1 MPMTSFRE
9 HIRLWALWT
18 LVMPVLFLA
27 NPLGEVGWLE
37 LGAVLT
43 PLTMLVERRITRE
56 LALAVGLPALTLI
69 WLFSPES
76 APLAQMFVAWA
87 VFTVGVLL
95 ASRAIRSQLE
105 IEAIAGQVA
114 YVPDDAESV
123 EKFRIAV
130 DRELGRARRHDR
142 PFAILSAAAHPRSL
156 EADASGLYRTELLRT
171 LAENRARLELRDFL
185 SGDLHVYSDVAI
197 DGARILALVPEVD
210 VDALELLLER
220 LRNAADETLT
230 FDVQLGASHFP
241 RDAVCAEDLIDVAD
255 RNRTT
260 SKLRSLPE
268 RIAGRDSDLGV
279 WRSPDVQG

>member
-1 MPMTSFRE
+1 MTSFRE
-9 HIRLWALWT
+9 HIRLWALWM
-18 LVMPVLFLA
+18 LVMPVAFLA
-27 NPLGEVGWLE
+27 NPLGEFGWLE
-37 LGAVLT
+37 LGAVLA
-43 PLTMLVERRITRE
+43 PLALLVERRITRE
-56 LALAVGLPALTLI
+56 LALAAGLPGLTLI
-69 WLFSPES
+69 WLF
-76 APLAQMFVAWA
+76 APGTTSIVQMFVAWA
-87 VFTVGVLL
+87 VFGVGVLL
-95 ASRAIRSQLE
+95 ASRAIQSQSE
-105 IEAIAGQVA
+105 IETIAGQVA
-114 YVPDDAESV
+114 YVPDDAESI
-123 EKFRIAV
+123 ERFRIAV

-197 DGARILALVPEVD
+197 DGARVLALVPEVD

-220 LRNAADETLT
+220 LRNAADESLS
-230 FDVQLGASHFP
+230 FDVQIGASQFP
-241 RDAVCAEDLIDVAD
+241 RDALCAEDLIDVAD

-268 RIAGRDSDLGV
+268 RIAVRDADLGA